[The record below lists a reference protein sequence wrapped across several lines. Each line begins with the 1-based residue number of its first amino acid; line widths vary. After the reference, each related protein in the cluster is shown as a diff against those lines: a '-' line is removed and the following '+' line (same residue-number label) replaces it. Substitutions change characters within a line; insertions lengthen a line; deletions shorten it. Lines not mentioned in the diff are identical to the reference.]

1 MIRLRDLTR
10 GLSARL
16 LLLTVLFVMLA
27 EVLIYAPSAGRFRLT
42 YLQDQLA
49 DAHLAVLAL
58 SGSTEQR
65 LRPALEKTLLMHV
78 GVHTVE
84 ARLGN
89 HFLPML
95 GADKMPIIDAHH
107 ILDAGTFFSLIWDA
121 FMTLTATENRV
132 LRVIGPSPLDPS
144 VRVEVSMDE
153 MPMREALID
162 YSYRILQLSLV
173 ISAITAALVYLSL
186 QLMIVR
192 PMAELTRSMLRF
204 RGAPEDETDEP
215 KSVRRR
221 DEIGVASRVLADMQ
235 ATVRQALVQRRHLA
249 ALGEA
254 VVKINHDLRNI
265 LASAQLIS
273 DRLAQSADPQVRK
286 ASPGLLHAI
295 DRAVALCSQ
304 VVAYS
309 QARRPTLDLQPVP
322 LRDLIEEAGDNVL
335 ALAETVT
342 QAGPWQWL
350 NEVPEHVTV
359 RGDPQQLLR
368 VIENVARNAFEAGA
382 TEVRFT
388 VRDRGEY
395 WALGVA
401 DNGPGLPSLA
411 RDNLFQPF
419 KGSVRDGGTG
429 LGLAIARDLVA
440 AHGGSLRLAATGTAG
455 TRFIVELPKAGS
467 ANERRRSSP

>member
-1 MIRLRDLTR
+1 MIRLRDLTS

-49 DAHLAVLAL
+49 DAHLAVMAL

-95 GADKMPIIDAHH
+95 GAEEMPTIDAHY
-107 ILDAGTFFSLIWDA
+107 ILDSGTFFSLIWDA
-121 FMTLTATENRV
+121 FVTLVAVENRV

-153 MPMREALID
+153 KPMRAALID
-162 YSYRILQLSLV
+162 YSYRILQLSLI

-186 QLMIVR
+186 QLMIVCPVR
-192 PMAELTRSMLRF
+192 DLTKSMLRF
-204 RGAPEDETDEP
+204 RDSPEDETTDP
-215 KSVRRR
+215 AVSYRR
-221 DEIGVASRVLADMQ
+221 DEIGTATRVLADMQ
-235 ATVRQALVQRRHLA
+235 SAVRQALIQRRHLA

-265 LASAQLIS
+265 LSSAQLIS
-273 DRLAQSADPQVRK
+273 DRLSDSEDPRVRK
-286 ASPGLLHAI
+286 AAPGLLQAI
-295 DRAVALCSQ
+295 DRAVRLCSQ
-304 VVAYS
+304 VVLYS
-309 QARRPTLDLQPVP
+309 QARRPTLNLQAEPLADL
-322 LRDLIEEAGDNVL
+322 LEEAGDNVL
-335 ALAETVT
+335 ALAESLATG
-342 QAGPWQWL
+342 APWRWT
-350 NEVPEHVTV
+350 NEVGRDVLV
-359 RGDPQQLLR
+359 RGDRQQLLR
-368 VIENVARNAFEAGA
+368 VFENIARNAFEAGA
-382 TEVRFT
+382 IEIRFT
-388 VRDRGEY
+388 ASDTGQR
-395 WALGVA
+395 WAISII
-401 DNGPGLPSLA
+401 DNGPGLPPPA

-419 KGSVRDGGTG
+419 KGSARDGGTG

-440 AHGGSLRLAATGTAG
+440 AHGGSLRLAATGTTG

-467 ANERRRSSP
+467 PSERRRLSA